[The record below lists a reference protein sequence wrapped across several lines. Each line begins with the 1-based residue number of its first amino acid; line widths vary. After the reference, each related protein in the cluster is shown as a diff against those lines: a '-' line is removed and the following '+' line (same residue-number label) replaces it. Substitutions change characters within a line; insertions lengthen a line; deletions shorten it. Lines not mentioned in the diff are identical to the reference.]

1 MTGADTARMGNG
13 GTNRKMEKLINLVVK
28 LAVLA
33 AGVVLAME
41 ALDVY
46 RRREGARYL
55 IDQEFTD

>member
-1 MTGADTARMGNG
+1 MGNG

-46 RRREGARYL
+46 RRREGAR
-55 IDQEFTD
+55 

>member
-46 RRREGARYL
+46 RRREGARHL